1 MIIMIIKLFG
11 EVDFLENIDL
21 EKISGTIIK
30 YFENI
35 GIPRDSL
42 LIIAIIFF
50 LIFEKSDDYIMILIL
65 LLLIK

>member
-50 LIFEKSDDYIMILIL
+50 LIFEKSDDYIMILIYL
-65 LLLIK
+65 LYF